1 MPDQEISEIP
11 PITAT
16 FDKDECNCA
25 ADAIDKDLSTVAA
38 TSTIDGFG
46 MLEIEYG
53 KTFFLRKVIIHF
65 LFFNDWFDPGLWC
78 VQSVANFKD
87 CVDHNSD
94 VDVSVYQGEV
104 KLKSCG
110 TVQLTYGLEQ
120 SDQIYTLICN
130 EVGDRVRLTKTSLN
144 NLVMS
149 EVIVIGAHIG
159 KFRETATMYCDGV
172 YERPGTAYRIARL
185 LIANRIVEYHA

>member
-1 MPDQEISEIP
+1 MIFQSISVPDQEISEIP
-11 PITAT
+11 PTAAK
-16 FDKDECNCA
+16 FDTDDCCA
-25 ADAIDKDLSTVAA
+25 ENAIDKDLSTVAA
-38 TSTIDGFG
+38 TSTIDGYG

-53 KTFFLRKVIIHF
+53 KTFFFRKVIIHF
-65 LFFNDWFDPGLWC
+65 HFFNNWFETASYC

-94 VDVSVYQGEV
+94 VDVSVYQGGV
-104 KLKSCG
+104 KQKSCG

-120 SDQIYTLICN
+120 SDQIHTLICD

-144 NLVMS
+144 NLVIS

-159 KFRETATMYCDGV
+159 KFREIAT
-172 YERPGTAYRIARL
+172 
-185 LIANRIVEYHA
+185 IVMEFMKDPAQHIGLRVC

>member
-1 MPDQEISEIP
+1 MPDQEISEISP
-11 PITAT
+11 TTAK
-16 FDKDECNCA
+16 FDKDDCNCA
-25 ADAIDKDLSTVAA
+25 AAAIDKDLSTGAY
-38 TSTIDGFG
+38 TSTIDGYG

-65 LFFNDWFDPGLWC
+65 SFFNNWFETTSYC
-78 VQSVANFKD
+78 SQSVANFKD

-104 KLKSCG
+104 KQKSCG

-144 NLVMS
+144 NLGTS

-159 KFRETATMYCDGV
+159 KFKETAT
-172 YERPGTAYRIARL
+172 
-185 LIANRIVEYHA
+185 IVMEFMKDPAQHIGLRVC